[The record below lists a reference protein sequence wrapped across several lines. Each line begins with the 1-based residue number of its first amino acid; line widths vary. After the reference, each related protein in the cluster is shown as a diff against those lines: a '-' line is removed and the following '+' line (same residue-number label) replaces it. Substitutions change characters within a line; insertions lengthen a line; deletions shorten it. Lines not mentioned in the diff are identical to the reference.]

1 MKLSNRTFLYSLLLA
16 VLVAAVVFAYMLFL
30 TPSLYSE
37 DIMKNNLSDL
47 KETHEGFLKND
58 NFDQAQ
64 GTFRDNILGLIIE
77 DNAYDIDIK
86 SIGMSGKLAVKDED
100 IKKIIDEIRSSF
112 NQDKK
117 DEKANFDD
125 NINDYFDLLF
135 KKVEDNSKPLIKQIQ
150 KMVNLELNVKK
161 DFFHYEIGK
170 TNMYTMGKNTL
181 ILESSV
187 VSKSTNTKFL
197 SYMAISNID
206 GRLYISSA
214 NTFMPDPNQIK
225 PTIINSL
232 YVILPLIFLLSL
244 FISALLSKKIV
255 KPIELLSKDVDMRKG
270 SEYSEP
276 IEVKGDEEIQNLAE
290 SLNLLY
296 ENQKKSMDKLKLE
309 AEKKEVFMRAFSHQL
324 KTPLASSSLLVDSMI
339 ANVGKF
345 SDRDKYL
352 PEVKNELN
360 SMKKILS
367 RILDVNNMVKEIKI
381 SAVNLRGLVDISL
394 GNNKIEAQKKAINL
408 SVSGQA
414 IWNTDGEILYQII
427 NNLVGNAIQYTPDAG
442 FIEVEISR
450 SELVIINYPASID
463 DNMKNTIFE
472 AFVTGN
478 NQKGSGL
485 GLYVSKHFAD
495 SLNLE
500 LYFKN
505 EDERVV
511 FIIKRKEIL

>member
-1 MKLSNRTFLYSLLLA
+1 MKLSNRTFLYSLILA

-30 TPSLYSE
+30 MPSLYSE

-100 IKKIIDEIRSSF
+100 IKKIIEEIRSSF
-112 NQDKK
+112 AQEKK
-117 DEKANFDD
+117 GGQRNLDD
-125 NINDYFDLLF
+125 NLNNYFDLLINR
-135 KKVEDNSKPLIKQIQ
+135 VEDKSKPLIEQIQ
-150 KMVNLELNVKK
+150 KMINLDLNVKK
-161 DFFHYEIGK
+161 DFFSYDIGK
-170 TNMYTMGKNTL
+170 TNMYTMGKNTV

-187 VSKSTNTKFL
+187 VSKATNTRFL
-197 SYMAISNID
+197 SYIAISNID
-206 GRLYISSA
+206 GRMHISFA

-244 FISALLSKKIV
+244 LISALLSKKIV
-255 KPIELLSKDVDMRKG
+255 KPIELLSKDADMRKG
-270 SEYSEP
+270 SDYVEP
-276 IEVKGDEEIQNLAE
+276 IEVKGDQEIQNLAE

-296 ENQKKSMDKLKLE
+296 ENQKESVDKLKLE

-352 PEVKNELN
+352 PELKNELN

-381 SAVNLRGLVDISL
+381 SAVDLRALVDISIS
-394 GNNKIEAQKKAINL
+394 NNKIETQEKAINL
-408 SVSGQA
+408 SVKGQA
-414 IWNTDGEILYQII
+414 TWNTDGEILYQII
-427 NNLVGNAIQYTPDAG
+427 NNLVGNAIQYTPNAG
-442 FIEVEISR
+442 FIDVEISR
-450 SELVIINYPASID
+450 FELVIINYPASID
-463 DNMKNTIFE
+463 EDMKNTIFE

-478 NQKGSGL
+478 SQKGSGL

-500 LYFKN
+500 LDVEN
-505 EDERVV
+505 ADEKVL
-511 FIIKRKEIL
+511 FTIKRKEIL